1 MCIYRWIKASDDPC
15 LKTDEQC
22 KRVILW
28 LENFLEALSEKAD
41 KQIINKLNSECYC
54 TYRRSIVAKSKS
66 DIELMLLLIMS
77 ILIKQNLELERFNL
91 KLTRS

>member
-15 LKTDEQC
+15 LKTDEQY

-28 LENFLEALSEKAD
+28 LEPFMEALSEKAH
-41 KQIINKLNSECYC
+41 KQIINKLISECYC

-77 ILIKQNLELERFNL
+77 ILINQSLELERFNL
-91 KLTRS
+91 KLTKS